1 MKIAIISD
9 IHANYEALKVALDK
23 INELKAE
30 RIICLGDM
38 VDYCAD
44 PNECVALVIKHCD
57 KVILGNHDEAQYDY
71 DLVDGFGESA
81 RISSIHTRSI
91 IKPEYLEYFKT
102 LPYTYELENL
112 FFVHGSPMYPE
123 SYSYV
128 LNEIIANQNFKEFKQ
143 DICFIGHSH
152 IPIIF
157 KKSQKKIDIVKE
169 EDVVP
174 GNHYIINVGSIGQ
187 PRDRNPRLSFGFFDT
202 LEWKYKN
209 IRLEY
214 DTKTASN
221 KIKNE
226 NLPLFLAERIILGV

>member
-9 IHANYEALKVALDK
+9 IHANYEALNVALDK
-23 INELKAE
+23 IKELKAD

-57 KVILGNHDEAQYDY
+57 KVILGNHDEAQFDY

-91 IKPEYLEYFKT
+91 IKQEYVDYFKT
-102 LPYTYELENL
+102 LSYTYELENL

-128 LNEIIANQNFKEFKQ
+128 LNESIANQNFKEFKQ

-157 KKSQKKIDIVKE
+157 KKSKKKIDVVKE
-169 EDVVP
+169 EDVVT
-174 GNHYIINVGSIGQ
+174 GNRYIINVGSIGQ
-187 PRDRNPRLSFGFFDT
+187 PRDRNPRLSFGLFDT